1 VFLPYRTSWLEVRVK
16 YGGNQTIR
24 LYLEEAA
31 TFLQLPM
38 LTTLF
43 SGISRRAKLE
53 VDTKK
58 LVYVGHACNTSLE
71 SLRQEF
77 EGSGGSLKIISAP
90 SP

>member
-1 VFLPYRTSWLEVRVK
+1 VFLPYRISWLEVRVK

-38 LTTLF
+38 LTGLL
-43 SGISRRAKLE
+43 SRISRRAKLE

-58 LVYVGHACNTSLE
+58 LVYVDHACSTL
-71 SLRQEF
+71 LRKSA
-77 EGSGGSLKIISAP
+77 SGV
-90 SP
+90 